1 MKRRL
6 YLRIIILK
14 QQDAQLC
21 YKIDIKMENVFNQ
34 IGWKVKLVQ
43 IEFVLHAIKHVKQK
57 MITIFVI

>member
-6 YLRIIILK
+6 YLRIIKLK

-21 YKIDIKMENVFNQ
+21 YKIDIKMENEFDQ

-43 IEFVLHAIKHVKQK
+43 IEFVLHA
-57 MITIFVI
+57 